1 MEGKEF
7 GLGSLDKDEELSEP
21 TELTCS
27 QTNVSND
34 EVETN
39 ELVQLLKDD
48 YNQFESQ
55 DRSALRIEVLSALR
69 GIWNKWV
76 KDVAILEKK
85 DRTTVSNA
93 RCKIFTFGSYRLG
106 VHCPKTDID
115 TLCVCPRFV
124 DRK

>member
-27 QTNVSND
+27 QTNISND

-39 ELVQLLKDD
+39 ELVQLLKDE

-69 GIWNKWV
+69 GI
-76 KDVAILEKK
+76 
-85 DRTTVSNA
+85 
-93 RCKIFTFGSYRLG
+93 
-106 VHCPKTDID
+106 
-115 TLCVCPRFV
+115 
-124 DRK
+124 